1 MTAPDQRDHDERSVQ
16 RRAGEGNVDGRR
28 VGGRS
33 VGEGSVDGR
42 SVGELLLDV
51 ELLIRQVLMDLPDQ
65 DAPTLAR
72 TWGEVVQSA
81 ADLWSTLPEPARGT
95 TRPLDVVTMSR
106 LDTMTQALH
115 RTQIR
120 QGWPG
125 DGHSDERLLHVA
137 QTLTRAADLVQSHGA
152 HIRATDPDVRADLDA
167 ARMRIMHS
175 LYIGAH
181 GVGAAV
187 RQHAHQADQR
197 PSGKTGPGSRARPPR
212 NAPAR
217 DVPGRNVPGRDVPRS
232 KVPTLSGIIDRLAAF
247 EQLAGA
253 YVGNRYAS
261 VVHGEQVA
269 GPPGTQRLQQA
280 LIGWDIQAHRTLAAA
295 PAPPNLSLAAT
306 TQARIAIAA
315 VAILHAGARTGR
327 LEEDDYQHRLAPALD
342 DTADAWTHTA
352 SRWAEMTTPADRT
365 DPALVAAANELR
377 AAIHEV
383 THDKTTP
390 AHPDV
395 IAGRVDLG
403 EAGQHL
409 QQALSAAV
417 DVACVTREIATTNQ
431 NLTGPAA
438 AMSHRANTDLQA
450 LEDLAA
456 RGGHAKNGGRAKD
469 VVWVSPGDV
478 HANRLIAIPAPV
490 RASLIGATDT
500 LVQTASN
507 AMSAAA
513 CLDRGPHQVP
523 RVEAATSGGG
533 RVDQERALTFA
544 TPPRSVARE
553 R

>member
-1 MTAPDQRDHDERSVQ
+1 MTTPDQRK
-16 RRAGEGNVDGRR
+16 AGKGRVDGH
-28 VGGRS
+28 S
-33 VGEGSVDGR
+33 VGQNSVNGHRVDGR

-51 ELLIRQVLMDLPDQ
+51 ELQIRQVLMDLPDQ
-65 DAPTLAR
+65 DAPALAR
-72 TWGEVVQSA
+72 TWGEVVQCA

-95 TRPLDVVTMSR
+95 TRALDEVTMSR

-115 RTQIR
+115 RTQVR

-125 DGHSDERLLHVA
+125 DGPSDERLLHVA

-152 HIRATDPDVRADLDA
+152 HIRAIDPDVRADLDA

-187 RQHAHQADQR
+187 RQHVQQADQST
-197 PSGKTGPGSRARPPR
+197 SGKTGPSNRYRSRR
-212 NAPAR
+212 NAPNR
-217 DVPGRNVPGRDVPRS
+217 NEPGHDVPRS
-232 KVPTLSGIIDRLAAF
+232 SVPNLAGIVDRLAAF

-253 YVGNRYAS
+253 YVGTRYAR

-269 GPPGTQRLQQA
+269 GPPGTERLEQA

-295 PAPPNLSLAAT
+295 PAAPNLSLVAT
-306 TQARIAIAA
+306 TQAGIAIAA
-315 VAILHAGARTGR
+315 AVILHAGARTGR

-342 DTADAWTHTA
+342 ATGDAWTHTA
-352 SRWAEMTTPADRT
+352 SRWAELASPAART

-431 NLTGPAA
+431 NLTGPAP
-438 AMSHRANTDLQA
+438 AMSHRANPETRA

-456 RGGHAKNGGRAKD
+456 RGGHAKNGDRAKD
-469 VVWVSPGDV
+469 VVWVSPADV

-490 RASLIGATDT
+490 RASLVGATDT
-500 LVQTASN
+500 LVQSASN

-513 CLDRGPHQVP
+513 CLDRGAHQVP
-523 RVEAATSGGG
+523 KLEAATGRGG
-533 RVDQERALTFA
+533 RVEQERAPTPA

>member
-1 MTAPDQRDHDERSVQ
+1 MTAPDQRNPDERSVDSVQ
-16 RRAGEGNVDGRR
+16 RTAGKGRAGEGNVGGGS

-33 VGEGSVDGR
+33 I
-42 SVGELLLDV
+42 GELLLDV

-65 DAPTLAR
+65 DAPALAR

-115 RTQIR
+115 RTQVR

-125 DGHSDERLLHVA
+125 DGPSDERLLHVA
-137 QTLTRAADLVQSHGA
+137 ETLTRAADLVQSHGA

-187 RQHAHQADQR
+187 RQHAHHAEQC
-197 PSGKTGPGSRARPPR
+197 PSGRTGPGSRARPPR
-212 NAPAR
+212 NMP
-217 DVPGRNVPGRDVPRS
+217 DRDVPRS
-232 KVPTLSGIIDRLAAF
+232 NAPNLSGIIDRLAAF

-253 YVGNRYAS
+253 YVGNRYAR

-306 TQARIAIAA
+306 TQARIALATT
-315 VAILHAGARTGR
+315 VILHAGARTGR
-327 LEEDDYQHRLAPALD
+327 LEEDDYHHRLAPALD
-342 DTADAWTHTA
+342 ATGDAWTHTA
-352 SRWAEMTTPADRT
+352 GRWAELATPAART

-431 NLTGPAA
+431 NLTGPAP
-438 AMSHRANTDLQA
+438 AMSHRANTDIKA
-450 LEDLAA
+450 LEDQDA
-456 RGGHAKNGGRAKD
+456 RGGHAKNGRRAKD

-500 LVQTASN
+500 LIQTASN

-513 CLDRGPHQVP
+513 CMDRGPRQVP
-523 RVEAATSGGG
+523 RVEAVTGGGG
-533 RVDQERALTFA
+533 RVDQERNLTSA